1 MVRKNGKP
9 GKKPGSNLREVEIM
23 ENKIPHDLIVTIVN
37 KGDAEKVVDAS
48 KKAGAEGGTI
58 ILGRGTG
65 IHEQTRLF
73 GIVIEPQKD
82 IVLTLVKRKIS
93 DQVLEAIVARAE
105 LNKPGRGI
113 AYVIPVERVAG
124 ITHLIPEEE

>member
-1 MVRKNGKP
+1 
-9 GKKPGSNLREVEIM
+9 M

-124 ITHLIPEEE
+124 ITHLIPVEE

>member
-1 MVRKNGKP
+1 
-9 GKKPGSNLREVEIM
+9 M

-58 ILGRGTG
+58 ILGRGAG

-113 AYVIPVERVAG
+113 A
-124 ITHLIPEEE
+124 

>member
-1 MVRKNGKP
+1 
-9 GKKPGSNLREVEIM
+9 M
-23 ENKIPHDLIVTIVN
+23 ESKTQHDLIVTIVN

-48 KKAGAEGGTI
+48 RKAGAEGGTI
-58 ILGRGTG
+58 LLGRGTG

-73 GIVIEPQKD
+73 GIIVEPQKD
-82 IVLTLVKRKIS
+82 VVLTLVKRSIS
-93 DQVLEAIVARAE
+93 EQVLESIVARTE

-124 ITHLIPEEE
+124 ITHLISKDEE

>member
-1 MVRKNGKP
+1 MVRKKGKP
-9 GKKPGSNLREVEIM
+9 GKKAGSNLWEVGIM
-23 ENKIPHDLIVTIVN
+23 ESKIQHDLIVTIVN

-48 KKAGAEGGTI
+48 RKAGAEGGTI
-58 ILGRGTG
+58 LLGRGTG

-73 GIVIEPQKD
+73 GIIIEPQKD
-82 IVLTLVKRKIS
+82 VVLTLVKRSIS
-93 DQVLEAIVARAE
+93 DQVLEAIVARTE

-124 ITHLIPEEE
+124 ITHLKPGED

>member
-1 MVRKNGKP
+1 
-9 GKKPGSNLREVEIM
+9 M

>member
-1 MVRKNGKP
+1 MEGKTQ
-9 GKKPGSNLREVEIM
+9 
-23 ENKIPHDLIVTIVN
+23 HDLIVTIVN

-48 KKAGAEGGTI
+48 RKAGAEGGTI

-73 GIVIEPQKD
+73 GITIEPQKD
-82 IVLTLVKRKIS
+82 IILTLVKQDIS
-93 DQVLEAIVARAE
+93 NQVLDAIVNRAE

-113 AYVIPVERVAG
+113 SFVIPVAQVAG
-124 ITHLIPEEE
+124 ITHLVLGGQA